1 MLTGL
6 GRQCLLGWADSAYS
20 AGPTVLNG
28 LGRQCLMGWADNGY
42 WAGPTVLTALGRQCL
57 LGWAD
62 SAYLAG
68 PTVLTRLGRQG
79 LSRGRRTVSHG
90 RGTSAAARRRHGG
103 GRSFC
108 RTTGRHVTWKRSAN
122 YGAECLR
129 RTKTNGLRHHMKE
142 MMPCDIGRMM
152 RVIGERWRGMSE
164 EDKDSWCTLAEDP

>member
-1 MLTGL
+1 MH
-6 GRQCLLGWADSAYS
+6 S
-20 AGPTVLNG
+20 AGQILHAWRASRPPTFSIT
-28 LGRQCLMGWADNGY
+28 GW
-42 WAGPTVLTALGRQCL
+42 LFKC
-57 LGWAD
+57 
-62 SAYLAG
+62 
-68 PTVLTRLGRQG
+68 
-79 LSRGRRTVSHG
+79 

-122 YGAECLR
+122 DGAECLR

-164 EDKDSWCTLAEDP
+164 EDKDSWCLLAEDPWFLSSGVLWGQEGSPHVTWALSVLRGWQQAIASHVGRAAGIVCAVQPWGERLTMGAVAV